1 MSAAESQPDPAAM
14 EAAVHEYVAAF
25 AAGAP
30 ERVAALFAEGAV
42 VEDPVGSPPK
52 VGHDAILEFY
62 TASMQTGAK
71 LRLEGPIRTCAD
83 HAAFAFSVLLNLGG
97 KDMRVDVIDTFRF
110 NAEGKV
116 TEMRA
121 YFGPSNMRGFS

>member
-1 MSAAESQPDPAAM
+1 MPDPKAM

-25 AAGAP
+25 AASAP
-30 ERVAALFAEGAV
+30 ERVAALFADGAT
-42 VEDPVGSPPK
+42 VEDPIGTPPH
-52 VGHDAILEFY
+52 VGHDAILGFY

-71 LRLEGPIRTCAD
+71 LKLEGPVRIAGD
-83 HAAFAFSVLLNLGG
+83 YAAFAFSVQLHMDG

-110 NAEGKV
+110 NEDGKV

-121 YFGPSNMRGFS
+121 YFGPTNFHGFA

>member
-1 MSAAESQPDPAAM
+1 MPDAKAM

-30 ERVAALFAEGAV
+30 ERVAALFADGAT
-42 VEDPVGSPPK
+42 VEDPIGTPPH
-52 VGHDAILEFY
+52 VGHDAILGFY

-71 LRLEGPIRTCAD
+71 LQLEGPVRIAGEY
-83 HAAFAFSVLLNLGG
+83 AAFAFSVQLHMGG

-110 NAEGKV
+110 DDASKV

-121 YFGPSNMRGFS
+121 YFGPTNMHGFT

>member
-1 MSAAESQPDPAAM
+1 MSAPDPAAM

-25 AAGAP
+25 DAGAP
-30 ERVAALFAEGAV
+30 ERVAALFAEGAS
-42 VEDPVGSPPK
+42 VEDPVGSPPHI
-52 VGHDAILEFY
+52 GHDAILAFY

-71 LRLEGPIRTCAD
+71 LKLDGPVRIAGD
-83 HAAFAFSVLLNLGG
+83 HAAFAFSVLLHFNE

-110 NAEGKV
+110 NADGKV

-121 YFGPSNMRGFS
+121 YFGPSNMHGFA